1 MALEIVLVG
10 LVEFVLGNKGRVIEV
25 TEMAVGSF
33 RSIKLDLIEFLLQF
47 FLFLSLY
54 LFFHSNYIII

>member
-25 TEMAVGSF
+25 AEMAVGPY
-33 RSIKLDLIEFLLQF
+33 RPIKLDLIEFLLQF

-54 LFFHSNYIII
+54 LFFHSNYIIN